1 MLYHIISYHIILDYI
16 IFYYVILYFFVLH
29 EIIVYYI
36 ALYYMV
42 LYYILL
48 NYIVVYYIIL
58 YYMNLVGMLHLPS
71 IPLWSG
77 PPQARVALLLP
88 LLLMLQLVLLPLLLL
103 TPPLLQV
110 LPLLPPPK
118 LVVVLWYH
126 CVKECNGTNIML
138 KLMVVWRSSMSVQCN
153 TLATCAVDATYYWL
167 HRSDVGYPWLV

>member
-1 MLYHIISYHIILDYI
+1 
-16 IFYYVILYFFVLH
+16 
-29 EIIVYYI
+29 
-36 ALYYMV
+36 MV

-48 NYIVVYYIIL
+48 DYILVYYIIL
-58 YYMNLVGMLHLPS
+58 HYMNLVGMLHLPS

-77 PPQARVALLLP
+77 PPQARVTLLLP

-110 LPLLPPPK
+110 LPLLPPPTRGPLLLSLLPRVK

-153 TLATCAVDATYYWL
+153 TLATCAVYATYYWL
-167 HRSDVGYPWLV
+167 HRSDFGYPWLV